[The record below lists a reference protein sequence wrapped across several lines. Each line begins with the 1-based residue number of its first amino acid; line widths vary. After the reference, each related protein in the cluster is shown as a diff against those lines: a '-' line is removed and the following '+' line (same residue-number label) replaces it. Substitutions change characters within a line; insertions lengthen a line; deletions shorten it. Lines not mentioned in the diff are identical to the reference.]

1 MNLVR
6 HDTDEG
12 LHEHQMQM
20 YICQETETVI
30 LYFILSSSSH

>member
-20 YICQETETVI
+20 YICQETVI